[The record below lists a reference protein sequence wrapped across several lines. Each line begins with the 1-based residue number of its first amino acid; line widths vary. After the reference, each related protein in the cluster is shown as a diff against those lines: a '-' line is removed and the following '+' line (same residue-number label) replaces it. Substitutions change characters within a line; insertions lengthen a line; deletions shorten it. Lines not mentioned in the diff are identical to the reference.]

1 MQFVFKYIDPK
12 DEEKPFV
19 FTVAITAQKKYSG
32 NALVHMLQ
40 VTLNFQANSFR
51 NQVIFFQIR
60 STCFDLDQFGAGKK
74 HRSQAPSFRS
84 LFTNTE
90 SILNIQRS

>member
-1 MQFVFKYIDPK
+1 LQFVFKYIDPK

-40 VTLNFQANSFR
+40 VTLNFRLISFKT
-51 NQVIFFQIR
+51 R
-60 STCFDLDQFGAGKK
+60 SICSKLDQLVSIQISLGQVKNAGHK
-74 HRSQAPSFRS
+74 
-84 LFTNTE
+84 L
-90 SILNIQRS
+90 

>member
-32 NALVHMLQ
+32 NALVQ

-51 NQVIFFQIR
+51 NQVNLFQIR

>member
-1 MQFVFKYIDPK
+1 MFKYIDPK

-40 VTLNFQANSFR
+40 VTLNFQAYSFR
-51 NQVIFFQIR
+51 DLR
-60 STCFDLDQFGAGKK
+60 SICSKLDQ
-74 HRSQAPSFRS
+74 
-84 LFTNTE
+84 LVL
-90 SILNIQRS
+90 I